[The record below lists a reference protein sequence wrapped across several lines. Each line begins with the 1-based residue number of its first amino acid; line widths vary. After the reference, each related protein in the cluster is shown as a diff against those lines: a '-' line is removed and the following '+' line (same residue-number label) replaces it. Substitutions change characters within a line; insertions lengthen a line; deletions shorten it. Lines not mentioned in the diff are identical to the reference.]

1 MMLVLPSSDALKKLI
16 HYDNLPPTL
25 QDLNVLKYLGITSVC
40 ICGVF
45 LLLVLCLCKRINTA
59 INILKAAGSFLKSN
73 VSIISIP
80 LITLLI

>member
-1 MMLVLPSSDALKKLI
+1 MMLVLPSSDSLKKMI
-16 HYDNLPPTL
+16 HYDSLPPTL
-25 QDLNVLKYLGITSVC
+25 QDLNVIKYLGITAVC

-59 INILKAAGSFLKSN
+59 ISILRAAGSFLKSN
-73 VSIISIP
+73 VSIITVP